1 MRLSPISPL
10 QEVAMGEYDNLTDYD
25 EQLYALSLCV
35 ERANMEKHLFKPSL
49 RFENTNQWSIIVYID
64 AANGGE
70 AWYYFDKEGNLKNI
84 RVYGK

>member
-1 MRLSPISPL
+1 
-10 QEVAMGEYDNLTDYD
+10 MGEYDSLTDYD

-35 ERANMEKHLFKPSL
+35 ERANTEKHLFKPTVRTEKTIL
-49 RFENTNQWSIIVYID
+49 WDIIVYGD

-70 AWYYFDKEGNLKNI
+70 AWYYFDKQGNLKNV